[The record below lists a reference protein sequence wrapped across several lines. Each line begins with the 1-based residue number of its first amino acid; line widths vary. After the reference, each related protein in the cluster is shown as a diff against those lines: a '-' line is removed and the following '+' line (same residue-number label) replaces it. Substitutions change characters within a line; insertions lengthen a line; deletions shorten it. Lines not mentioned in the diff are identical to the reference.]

1 MCFVPDTIELLDLLS
16 LRFTC
21 AGRMRLGRDHV
32 DQGELYIDSTQSQKF
47 PLALLIW
54 MKELLMLPSTMHFS
68 RFGPFQ

>member
-21 AGRMRLGRDHV
+21 AGRMRLGRDV
-32 DQGELYIDSTQSQKF
+32 GQGELYIGSTQRQNF

-54 MKELLMLPSTMHFS
+54 MKELLMLPSTMHFHVL
-68 RFGPFQ
+68 GPFQ